1 MIKIAQ
7 SFKPYIMEPG
17 AKIPIPGST
26 LYAQVFPSLW
36 RIFSSEHTVLDE
48 GRIPLSGP
56 LKRFVVFQNLDR
68 GGVAV
73 MSDQYKYYLSPQGE
87 YTTSIAKL
95 LRIPENMFLSVCT
108 SMRI

>member
-36 RIFSSEHTVLDE
+36 RIFSSSHELVNE
-48 GRIPLSGP
+48 GRVPIQGP
-56 LKRFVVFQNLDR
+56 LQRFAVFQNLNR

-73 MSDQYKYYLSPQGE
+73 MTEQYKYYLSPNGC
-87 YTTSIAKL
+87 YTRSIADL
-95 LRIPENMFLSVCT
+95 PSASFYSEIGRAHV
-108 SMRI
+108 